1 MKGSKWVRIVAVVGV
16 LGIVAA
22 ACSNDDDEPPA
33 GGTSSAP
40 VEKIAVT
47 IYGQG
52 AWTGP
57 ANYLIIPS
65 MQGAQLKFDELN
77 ADPSFPATIDFKQAD
92 TQGSP
97 DNAPPVVTEVVEDPE
112 TVGVM
117 GPGFS
122 GESEASGDSYEG
134 AQIPFVSAS
143 ATNPGLGQKGWTY
156 WYRAIANDD
165 DQGNPSALY
174 LADVAGATKV
184 FVTHDKSTYGQGL
197 AEVVRDVLGENSVDV
212 VGFEGVEDTAEDFSA
227 LISSVQAADPEAV
240 YFGGYDYTFGKIVK
254 QAREAGFTG
263 IMMSG
268 DGSLSTTTVDLAG
281 EGLTDVVLTCP
292 CNIAGDFI
300 TLYND
305 TYGGEA
311 STVPVYAAEGY
322 DVATMFGDGIKAAI
336 EGGATTVEEIRAGIK
351 TYLDTITTDSPFQ
364 GAAKSYAFDPTTHEL
379 AADDRLALIYFYEGS
394 GGAIESLGAAP
405 DVLGG

>member
-1 MKGSKWVRIVAVVGV
+1 MRGSTWIRTLAVAGTVA
-16 LGIVAA
+16 LLAA
-22 ACSNDDDEPPA
+22 ACSKDETPPA

-40 VEKIAVT
+40 VEKVAAT

-57 ANYLIIPS
+57 ANYLIIPE

-77 ADPSFPATIDFKQAD
+77 ADASFPATIDFKQGD

-97 DNAPPVVTEVVEDPE
+97 DNAPPVVTEVVGDPE
-112 TVGVM
+112 TVAVV

-134 AQIPFVSAS
+134 ALIPFVTPS
-143 ATNPGLGQKGWTY
+143 ATNPILGQKGWTY

-165 DQGNPSALY
+165 DQGNPAALY
-174 LADVAGATKV
+174 LANILGEKKV

-197 AEVVRDVLGENSVDV
+197 AEVVRDVLGENGVDV

-227 LISSVQAADPEAV
+227 LISDVQAASPDAL

-254 QAREAGFTG
+254 QARDAGFTAP
-263 IMMSG
+263 MMSG
-268 DGSLSTTTVDLAG
+268 DGSLSTTTIDLAG
-281 EGLTDVVLTCP
+281 DALKDVVLTCP
-292 CNIAGDFI
+292 CNISGDFI
-300 TLYND
+300 TKYND
-305 TYGGEA
+305 TYGGKA

-322 DVATMFGDGIKAAI
+322 DVATMLGEGIKQAI
-336 EGGATTVEEIRAGIK
+336 DGGATTPEEIRVGIK
-351 TYLDTITTDSPFQ
+351 TYLDTLTTDSPFQ
-364 GAAKSYAFDPTTHEL
+364 GVAKSYAFDPTTHEL
-379 AADDRLALIYFYEGS
+379 AADDRLALIYFYKATVGKIDLLGS
-394 GGAIESLGAAP
+394 AP

>member
-1 MKGSKWVRIVAVVGV
+1 MRGSRWIRIVAVVGV

-22 ACSNDDDEPPA
+22 ACSNDETPPA
-33 GGTSSAP
+33 GGSSSAP
-40 VEKIAVT
+40 AEKVAVT

-57 ANYLIIPS
+57 ANYLIIPE

-77 ADPSFPATIDFKQAD
+77 ADASYPATIDFKQAD

-97 DNAPPVVTEVVEDPE
+97 DNAPPLVTEVVGDPD
-112 TVGVM
+112 TVAVV

-134 AQIPFVSAS
+134 AQIPFVTPS
-143 ATNPGLGQKGWTY
+143 ATNPILGQKGWTY

-165 DQGNPSALY
+165 DQGNPAALY
-174 LADVAGATKV
+174 LADVLGEKKV

-197 AEVVRDVLGENSVDV
+197 AEVVRDVLGENGVDV
-212 VGFEGVEDTAEDFSA
+212 VGFEDTAEDFSA
-227 LISSVQAADPEAV
+227 LISDVQAASPDAL

-263 IMMSG
+263 TMMSG
-268 DGSLSTTTVDLAG
+268 DGSLSTTTIDLAG
-281 EGLTDVVLTCP
+281 DGLTDVVLTCP

-300 TLYND
+300 TKYND

-322 DVATMFGDGIKAAI
+322 DVATMFGEGIKQAI
-336 EGGATTVEEIRAGIK
+336 EGGATTPEEIRAGIK

-364 GAAKSYAFDPTTHEL
+364 GVAKSYAFDPATHEL
-379 AADDRLALIYFYEGS
+379 AADDRLALIYFYEATVGK
-394 GGAIESLGAAP
+394 IDLLGAAP